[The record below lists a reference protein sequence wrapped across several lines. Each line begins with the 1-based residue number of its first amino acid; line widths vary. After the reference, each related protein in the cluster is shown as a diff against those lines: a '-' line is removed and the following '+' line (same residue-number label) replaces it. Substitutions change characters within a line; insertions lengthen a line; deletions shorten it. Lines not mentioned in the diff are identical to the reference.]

1 MRKKSELFLKAEK
14 VIRSCKKESHFDSC
28 VKYLTLLATLQPQE
42 DIDSLLKLFHTR
54 LNLFT
59 KH

>member
-1 MRKKSELFLKAEK
+1 MKRKTELFIKAEK
-14 VIRSCKKESHFDSC
+14 VIRSCKKGSHFDSC

-42 DIDSLLKLFHTR
+42 DIDSLLKLFHAR
-54 LNLFT
+54 LSLFT